1 MEIIN
6 GVGIAIGMIIAF
18 ILGGMMVISSYH
30 RSPDRMLRSYPKHGT
45 LIITDIEGQLGADL
59 NLNIDIS
66 EVMSKNLIILEVH
79 TQKMSKKQFKDILEK
94 ERADE
99 SHVSL

>member
-6 GVGIAIGMIIAF
+6 GIGIAIGMIIAF

-30 RSPDRMLRSYPKHGT
+30 RSPDRMLRSYPKDGT
-45 LIITDIEGQLGADL
+45 LIITDVEGQLGADL

-66 EVMSKNLIILEVH
+66 DVMKKNVIILEVH
-79 TQKMSKKQFKDILEK
+79 TQKMSKRQFNDILNKEK
-94 ERADE
+94 ENE
-99 SHVSL
+99 SNVSL